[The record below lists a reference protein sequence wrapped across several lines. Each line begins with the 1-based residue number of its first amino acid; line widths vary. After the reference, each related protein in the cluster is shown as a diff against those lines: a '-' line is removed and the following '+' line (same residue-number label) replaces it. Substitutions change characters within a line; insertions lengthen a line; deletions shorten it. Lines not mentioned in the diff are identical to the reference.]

1 MTVEL
6 HHSLDQYLASVEQ
19 APACI
24 VADGSLVFEA
34 GEQLRAYAALV
45 PDGRL
50 ELFAGMGYVRAE
62 LLQAIEEADE
72 DDAFDE
78 DVPRHVADVMVRW
91 AGEGAQWAV
100 DVHRRT
106 GLLTLCMFV
115 KAIPGDP
122 TEWAATVDAFRHASA
137 SWVARLQRDP
147 PDPLPHPGP
156 GLADISSGAFLRC

>member
-19 APACI
+19 APAR
-24 VADGSLVFEA
+24 VDADGSLVFEA
-34 GEQLRAYAALV
+34 GEHLQVYAVLL
-45 PDGRL
+45 PEGRL
-50 ELFAGMGYVRAE
+50 ELFAGMGYVCAE
-62 LLQAIEEADE
+62 LLQAIVEADE
-72 DDAFDE
+72 DDDFDE

-115 KAIPGDP
+115 AAIPGDP
-122 TEWAATVDAFRHASA
+122 SQWAATVNAFRHTGA
-137 SWVARLQRDP
+137 SWIARLQRDP
-147 PDPLPHPGP
+147 PDPLPYPGA
-156 GLADISSGAFLRC
+156 GLADIGSGAFLRC